1 MDLKI
6 NTPVDNAGV
15 PRNDAA
21 PIVFIA
27 IVEQEA
33 KLPVQGW
40 ATVRPLTAFI
50 DLVKGQASVDD
61 VPLVIAVPDV
71 DADLAK
77 VRLVCDNAGTIGVR
91 VVQVKGLTAYLP
103 SPRAL
108 TAFWGADFITWE
120 DWMIDAEEATR
131 LGNIAKMDALD
142 SDEKR
147 LATSQRSDGT
157 VKAFQKA
164 GVGAPDADADD
175 LGMDKVSF

>member
-6 NTPVDNAGV
+6 HTPVDNAGV
-15 PRNDAA
+15 PRDDTA

-33 KLPVQGW
+33 TLPKQSW
-40 ATVRPLTAFI
+40 ASVRPLTGFI
-50 DLVKGQASVDD
+50 DLVKGQASVND

-71 DADLAK
+71 DGDIAK

-108 TAFWGADFITWE
+108 AAFWGADSITWE
-120 DWMIDAEEATR
+120 DWMIDAEEAVR
-131 LGNIAKMDALD
+131 LGNIAERDALD

-147 LATSQRSDGT
+147 LAASQRSDGS
-157 VKAFQKA
+157 VKAFLKA
-164 GVGAPDADADD
+164 GAGSPDADADD
-175 LGMDKVSF
+175 LGMDRVSF